1 MTLHKLLARQLRR
14 MLGVA
19 DENVLQQTLEQQ
31 TGTTPAGQ
39 HFGPALER
47 FIHAINDT
55 YEQYDRDLVL
65 RTRSLALS
73 SDELSQA
80 NQRLRE
86 ESAAQQRILQSLRQ
100 TTDHLLT
107 SAHLPPI
114 SSEDTDLEA
123 ITHLL
128 TTLLRE
134 REHAQEQ
141 LRKNEAQYRLVL
153 ESMNEVVYQT
163 DWRGAIEFVNP
174 AWQQI
179 TGFDLAGTQGRS
191 LLDYIYAEDSD
202 KVQTAMMPLI
212 LGQQKKAQYQARLI
226 TASGGTR
233 WIDANVQA
241 FFDGDGQFAGTTGTL
256 TDITA
261 RHEVEQQLRQ
271 TRSQLINAIES
282 LDAGFVMYDAEEKL
296 IICNQRYREIY
307 QALAPALRSG
317 NSYREILQ
325 YAVEH
330 QGQTDNPQDAAA
342 WIEQRLQEYRQ
353 GNSKGIEQKIGN
365 RWIRIND
372 SHTPDGSIVSLR
384 TDITELKQIQQELL
398 QAINAAQE
406 ANVAKS
412 HFLAN
417 MSHEIRTPM
426 NGIIGMTELALET
439 ELTEE
444 QREFLSIVRTSAE
457 SLLVIVNDILDF
469 SKIEAGKMS
478 MESLEFPLR
487 EILTDTI
494 KALSIKANDKQLE
507 VITSI
512 APTVPN
518 QLYGDPGR
526 LRQVITNLVGNAIKF
541 TERGEITLRV
551 DLAQADAQ
559 RCQLRFAVSDTGI
572 GIPREKQGLIFEAF
586 SQADASTTR
595 QYGGTGLG
603 LTISSRLVEM
613 MGGQLKVESE
623 PGKGSCFSFSARF
636 GIAAQS
642 HPHQP
647 TLTVSGKRLLLIDDN
662 ETHALSLLEMALYW
676 HMQAEVAASAE
687 VAYNKM
693 RHAAKMG
700 LAYDLI
706 LFDWQI
712 DGDNG
717 FDWLQ
722 RLMAQ
727 TSQPAHSIV
736 LMLDSAAK
744 LNQAQ
749 QCREIGLDSY
759 LLKPIAEQQLL
770 QALQLALNK
779 QQPALPVRRPP
790 QALVQQ
796 PRKLNILLAE
806 DNPVNQKLAVHLLHK
821 LGHEV
826 CIADNG
832 RLALAK
838 MQQHGFDLVLMDLQ
852 MPEMGGIEAV
862 KHWRNHEAGLGLV
875 RLPVIALT
883 AHAMQ
888 GDRERC
894 LASGMDGYV
903 SKPIR
908 AEQLAEEIRRL
919 TSVATVDS
927 YPRKLSGGLNLGVL
941 QDQLDGD
948 LDLLAELATMLL
960 QSYPPQLQQ
969 IKQALAQQQTE
980 QLQMVA
986 HTLKG
991 SMGVFPIDS
1000 ANNLIT
1006 RIEQLARSNKLAELE
1021 PLIAEL
1027 EAEMEHVLPQLQ
1039 QCLPDQNG

>member
-1 MTLHKLLARQLRR
+1 MRPHKTHRPHAAPNTQLSPTVPRART
-14 MLGVA
+14 A
-19 DENVLQQTLEQQ
+19 
-31 TGTTPAGQ
+31 
-39 HFGPALER
+39 
-47 FIHAINDT
+47 
-55 YEQYDRDLVL
+55 
-65 RTRSLALS
+65 
-73 SDELSQA
+73 
-80 NQRLRE
+80 
-86 ESAAQQRILQSLRQ
+86 
-100 TTDHLLT
+100 
-107 SAHLPPI
+107 
-114 SSEDTDLEA
+114 
-123 ITHLL
+123 
-128 TTLLRE
+128 
-134 REHAQEQ
+134 
-141 LRKNEAQYRLVL
+141 
-153 ESMNEVVYQT
+153 QT
-163 DWRGAIEFVNP
+163 DE
-174 AWQQI
+174 
-179 TGFDLAGTQGRS
+179 
-191 LLDYIYAEDSD
+191 
-202 KVQTAMMPLI
+202 
-212 LGQQKKAQYQARLI
+212 
-226 TASGGTR
+226 
-233 WIDANVQA
+233 
-241 FFDGDGQFAGTTGTL
+241 
-256 TDITA
+256 
-261 RHEVEQQLRQ
+261 HQLRQ

-307 QALAPALRSG
+307 QALAPALRTG

-330 QGQTDNPQDAAA
+330 QGQTEYSQDAAA
-342 WIEQRLQEYRQ
+342 WIEQRQQEYRQ
-353 GNSKGIEQKIGN
+353 GNSKGTEQKIGN

-372 SHTPDGSIVSLR
+372 SRTQDGSIVSLR

-439 ELTEE
+439 DLTEE

-487 EILTDTI
+487 EILTDTM
-494 KALSIKANDKQLE
+494 KALGIKANDKQIE

-541 TERGEITLRV
+541 TEHGEITLRV
-551 DLAQADAQ
+551 DVERADSQ
-559 RCQLRFAVSDTGI
+559 HCRLRFAVSDTGI
-572 GIPREKQGLIFEAF
+572 GIPQEKQGLIFEAF

-603 LTISSRLVEM
+603 LTISNRLVEM
-613 MGGQLKVESE
+613 MGGQLQVESE
-623 PGKGSCFSFSARF
+623 PGKGSCFSFSAKF
-636 GIAAQS
+636 GIAAQP
-642 HPHQP
+642 HPQP
-647 TLTVSGKRLLLIDDN
+647 PSRPLAGKRLLLIDDN
-662 ETHALSLLEMALYW
+662 ETHALSLLEMAFYW
-676 HMQAEVAASAE
+676 HMHAEVAATAE
-687 VAYNKM
+687 VALNKM
-693 RHAAKMG
+693 LHAENAG
-700 LAYDLI
+700 IAYDLI

-712 DGDNG
+712 DGDHG
-717 FDWLQ
+717 FDWMQ
-722 RLMAQ
+722 RILAQ
-727 TSQPAHSIV
+727 TSQPAHRIV

-749 QCREIGLDSY
+749 QCRQIGVDSY
-759 LLKPIAEQQLL
+759 LLKPIAEPQLL
-770 QALQLALNK
+770 QALQLALGR
-779 QQPALPVRRPP
+779 QQPSPPSPALH
-790 QALVQQ
+790 QAAPRMQQ

-832 RLALAK
+832 KLALAK
-838 MQQHGFDLVLMDLQ
+838 MQQQGFDLVLMDLQ
-852 MPEMGGIEAV
+852 MPEMSGVEAIQR
-862 KHWRNHEAGLGLV
+862 WRNYETGQGLPH
-875 RLPVIALT
+875 LPVIALT

-908 AEQLAEEIRRL
+908 AEQLTEEIQRL
-919 TSVATVDS
+919 TGVAAPNTFIQKS
-927 YPRKLSGGLNLGVL
+927 SSGLNQAALL
-941 QDQLDGD
+941 EQLDGN

-969 IKQALAQQQTE
+969 IKQALERQQIE
-980 QLQMVA
+980 QLQLAA

-991 SMGVFPIDS
+991 SMSVFPIDS
-1000 ANNLIT
+1000 ANSLIK

-1021 PLIAEL
+1021 PLIVEL
-1027 EAEMEHVLPQLQ
+1027 ENEMDKVLPQLQ
-1039 QCLPDQNG
+1039 QYLPT

>member
-1 MTLHKLLARQLRR
+1 M
-14 MLGVA
+14 
-19 DENVLQQTLEQQ
+19 
-31 TGTTPAGQ
+31 
-39 HFGPALER
+39 
-47 FIHAINDT
+47 
-55 YEQYDRDLVL
+55 
-65 RTRSLALS
+65 
-73 SDELSQA
+73 
-80 NQRLRE
+80 
-86 ESAAQQRILQSLRQ
+86 
-100 TTDHLLT
+100 
-107 SAHLPPI
+107 
-114 SSEDTDLEA
+114 
-123 ITHLL
+123 
-128 TTLLRE
+128 
-134 REHAQEQ
+134 
-141 LRKNEAQYRLVL
+141 L
-153 ESMNEVVYQT
+153 ESLNEVVYQT
-163 DWRGAIEFVNP
+163 DWRGVIEFVNP

-179 TGFDLAGTQGRS
+179 TGFDLTSTQGSS
-191 LLDYIYAEDSD
+191 LLDYVYPEDSD
-202 KVQTAMMPLI
+202 KVRTALMPLI

-241 FFDGDGQFAGTTGTL
+241 FFDSDGQFAGTTGTL

-261 RHEVEQQLRQ
+261 RHEVEHQLRQ

-307 QALAPALRSG
+307 QALAPALRTG

-330 QGQTDNPQDAAA
+330 QGQTEYSQDAAA
-342 WIEQRLQEYRQ
+342 WIEQRQQEYRQ
-353 GNSKGIEQKIGN
+353 GNSKGTEQKIGN

-372 SHTPDGSIVSLR
+372 SRTQDGSIVSLR

-439 ELTEE
+439 DLTEE

-551 DLAQADAQ
+551 DVEQADAQ

-623 PGKGSCFSFSARF
+623 PGKGSCFSFTALF

-642 HPHQP
+642 HLQQP
-647 TLTVSGKRLLLIDDN
+647 TRPLAGKRLLLIDDN

-676 HMQAEVAASAE
+676 QMQAEVAATAE
-687 VAYNKM
+687 VALNKIL
-693 RHAAKMG
+693 HAENTG
-700 LAYDLI
+700 TAYDLI

-712 DGDNG
+712 DGDHG
-717 FDWLQ
+717 FDWMQ
-722 RLMAQ
+722 RILTQ
-727 TSQPAHSIV
+727 TGQPAHSIL

-749 QCREIGLDSY
+749 QCRQIGIDSY
-759 LLKPIAEQQLL
+759 LLKPIAEPQLL
-770 QALQLALNK
+770 QALQLALDR
-779 QQPALPVRRPP
+779 QQPPSSSPAQHQSMP
-790 QALVQQ
+790 QMQA
-796 PRKLNILLAE
+796 PRTLNILLAE
-806 DNPVNQKLAVHLLHK
+806 DNPVNQKLAEHLLHK

-826 CIADNG
+826 TIADNG
-832 RLALAK
+832 KLALAK
-838 MQQHGFDLVLMDLQ
+838 MLQQGFDLVLMDLQ
-852 MPEMGGIEAV
+852 MPEMGGVEAIQR
-862 KHWRNHEAGLGLV
+862 WRNYEAGQGLA

-908 AEQLAEEIRRL
+908 AEQLTEEIQRL
-919 TSVATVDS
+919 TGVLAPTAPNPVTAKTSS
-927 YPRKLSGGLNLGVL
+927 GLNQAALL
-941 QDQLDGD
+941 EQLDGN
-948 LDLLAELATMLL
+948 LELLAELTSMLL
-960 QSYPPQLQQ
+960 QSYPIQLQQ
-969 IKQALAQQQTE
+969 IKQALEHQQTE
-980 QLQMVA
+980 QLQQAA

-991 SMGVFPIDS
+991 SMSVFPIDS
-1000 ANNLIT
+1000 ANSLIK
-1006 RIEQLARSNKLAELE
+1006 RIEQLARGNNLAELE

-1027 EAEMEHVLPQLQ
+1027 ENEMEKVLPQLQ
-1039 QCLPDQNG
+1039 QCLRT